1 MSSPSGAGKTSISKK
16 ILQKDNKISLS
27 ISCTTRPR
35 RKGEVNKKDYI
46 FLSEED
52 FQKKIKS
59 GDFLEYASVF
69 GNRYGT
75 LRQTVSRFFNKKKD
89 VLFDIDWQGYQQ
101 LKQSGM
107 EVVGIFILPPNKKE
121 LIRRLKNRGRDTT
134 EEMKKRMSLA
144 QDEIS
149 HFPEY
154 DYVVVNDD
162 WSEGLSSSIRCGL
175 SEVLKTNPDTEA
187 VILVLCDQP
196 FLTTNIL
203 DQMVNSYQGSGQ
215 PIVHCLYS
223 EASGPP
229 TLFHKSLFPYLM
241 ELKGSQGAKKVV
253 DMFPDKVAY
262 IDFPEGKFDIDTL
275 EDYHQL
281 IQTESDK

>member
-1 MSSPSGAGKTSISKK
+1 LEIKSKNFCVILSSPSGAGKTSISKK

-27 ISCTTRPR
+27 ISCTTRPK

-107 EVVGIFILPPNKKE
+107 EIVGIFILPPNKKE

-154 DYVVVNDD
+154 DYVVVNNDLD
-162 WSEGLSSSIRCGL
+162 SCVTKIQNIIIAERHKKSRQFNL
-175 SEVLKTNPDTEA
+175 TE
-187 VILVLCDQP
+187 
-196 FLTTNIL
+196 F
-203 DQMVNSYQGSGQ
+203 VN
-215 PIVHCLYS
+215 
-223 EASGPP
+223 
-229 TLFHKSLFPYLM
+229 
-241 ELKGSQGAKKVV
+241 
-253 DMFPDKVAY
+253 
-262 IDFPEGKFDIDTL
+262 KFRD
-275 EDYHQL
+275 
-281 IQTESDK
+281 

>member
-27 ISCTTRPR
+27 ISCTTRPK
-35 RKGEVNKKDYI
+35 RKGEINKKDYI

-59 GDFLEYASVF
+59 GDFLEFASVF
-69 GNRYGT
+69 GYRYGT
-75 LRQTVSRFFNKKKD
+75 LRQTVNRFFNKKRD

-154 DYVVVNDD
+154 DYVVVNNDLD
-162 WSEGLSSSIRCGL
+162 SCVTKIQNIIIAERHKKSRQFNL
-175 SEVLKTNPDTEA
+175 TE
-187 VILVLCDQP
+187 
-196 FLTTNIL
+196 F
-203 DQMVNSYQGSGQ
+203 VN
-215 PIVHCLYS
+215 
-223 EASGPP
+223 
-229 TLFHKSLFPYLM
+229 
-241 ELKGSQGAKKVV
+241 
-253 DMFPDKVAY
+253 
-262 IDFPEGKFDIDTL
+262 KFRD
-275 EDYHQL
+275 
-281 IQTESDK
+281 

>member
-27 ISCTTRPR
+27 ISCTTRPK
-35 RKGEVNKKDYI
+35 RKGEINKKDYI

-52 FQKKIKS
+52 FQKQIKN
-59 GDFLEYASVF
+59 GDFLEFASVF
-69 GNRYGT
+69 GYRYGT
-75 LRQTVSRFFNKKKD
+75 LRQTVNRFFNKKRD

-107 EVVGIFILPPNKKE
+107 EIVGIFILPPNKKE

-154 DYVVVNDD
+154 DYVVVNNDLD
-162 WSEGLSSSIRCGL
+162 SCVTKIQNIIIAERHKKSRQFNL
-175 SEVLKTNPDTEA
+175 TE
-187 VILVLCDQP
+187 
-196 FLTTNIL
+196 F
-203 DQMVNSYQGSGQ
+203 VN
-215 PIVHCLYS
+215 
-223 EASGPP
+223 
-229 TLFHKSLFPYLM
+229 
-241 ELKGSQGAKKVV
+241 
-253 DMFPDKVAY
+253 
-262 IDFPEGKFDIDTL
+262 KFRD
-275 EDYHQL
+275 
-281 IQTESDK
+281 

>member
-27 ISCTTRPR
+27 ISCTTRPK
-35 RKGEVNKKDYI
+35 RKGEINKKDYI

-52 FQKKIKS
+52 FQKKIKN
-59 GDFLEYASVF
+59 GDFIEFASVF
-69 GNRYGT
+69 GYRYGT
-75 LRQTVSRFFNKKKD
+75 LRQTVNRFFNKKRD

-154 DYVVVNDD
+154 DYVVVNNDLD
-162 WSEGLSSSIRCGL
+162 SCVTKIQNIIIAERHKKSRQFNL
-175 SEVLKTNPDTEA
+175 TE
-187 VILVLCDQP
+187 
-196 FLTTNIL
+196 F
-203 DQMVNSYQGSGQ
+203 VN
-215 PIVHCLYS
+215 
-223 EASGPP
+223 
-229 TLFHKSLFPYLM
+229 
-241 ELKGSQGAKKVV
+241 
-253 DMFPDKVAY
+253 
-262 IDFPEGKFDIDTL
+262 KFRD
-275 EDYHQL
+275 
-281 IQTESDK
+281 

>member
-1 MSSPSGAGKTSISKK
+1 MEIKSKNFCIVLSSPSGAGKTSISKK

-27 ISCTTRPR
+27 ISCTTRPK
-35 RKGEVNKKDYI
+35 RKGEINKRDYI
-46 FLSEED
+46 FLSEEN
-52 FQKKIKS
+52 FQKQIKN

-75 LRQTVSRFFNKKKD
+75 LRQTVNRFFNKKRD

-154 DYVVVNDD
+154 DYVVVNNDLE
-162 WSEGLSSSIRCGL
+162 SCVAKI
-175 SEVLKTNPDTEA
+175 
-187 VILVLCDQP
+187 Q
-196 FLTTNIL
+196 NI
-203 DQMVNSYQGSGQ
+203 
-215 PIVHCLYS
+215 IIA
-223 EASGPP
+223 ER
-229 TLFHKSLFPYLM
+229 HKKSR
-241 ELKGSQGAKKVV
+241 Q
-253 DMFPDKVAY
+253 
-262 IDFPEGKFDIDTL
+262 
-275 EDYHQL
+275 
-281 IQTESDK
+281 

>member
-27 ISCTTRPR
+27 ISCTTRPK
-35 RKGEVNKKDYI
+35 RKGEINKKDYI
-46 FLSEED
+46 FLSEEN
-52 FQKKIKS
+52 FQKQIKN
-59 GDFLEYASVF
+59 GDFLEFASVF
-69 GNRYGT
+69 GYRYGT
-75 LRQTVSRFFNKKKD
+75 LRQTVNRFFNKKRD

-154 DYVVVNDD
+154 DYVVVNNDLD
-162 WSEGLSSSIRCGL
+162 SCVTKIQNIIIAERHKKSRQFNL
-175 SEVLKTNPDTEA
+175 TE
-187 VILVLCDQP
+187 
-196 FLTTNIL
+196 F
-203 DQMVNSYQGSGQ
+203 VN
-215 PIVHCLYS
+215 
-223 EASGPP
+223 
-229 TLFHKSLFPYLM
+229 
-241 ELKGSQGAKKVV
+241 
-253 DMFPDKVAY
+253 
-262 IDFPEGKFDIDTL
+262 KFRD
-275 EDYHQL
+275 
-281 IQTESDK
+281 